1 MRDLKPTIFCTVP
14 RLLNRVYAKVNSRL
28 YSDSSDLKEINK
40 QIIFYTK
47 VTANLDK
54 APFYKKFLFKW
65 AFANK
70 EQEVLK

>member
-1 MRDLKPTIFCTVP
+1 MFEK
-14 RLLNRVYAKVNSRL
+14 NNYL
-28 YSDSSDLKEINK
+28 YYFECKRNIS
-40 QIIFYTK
+40 FK

-54 APFYKKFLFKW
+54 APFYKKLLFKW